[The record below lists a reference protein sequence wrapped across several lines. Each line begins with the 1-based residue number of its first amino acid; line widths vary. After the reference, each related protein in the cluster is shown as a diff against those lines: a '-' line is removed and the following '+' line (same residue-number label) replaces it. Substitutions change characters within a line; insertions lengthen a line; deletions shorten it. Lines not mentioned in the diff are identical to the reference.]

1 MSIENYA
8 LIKSLD
14 VDFASGFCVITGET
28 GAGKSILLGALGL
41 VLGQRADSA
50 ILFDKHRKCIIE
62 ARFNVQGMDLSRFA
76 GGEDAAGSP
85 DSEGEEA
92 ESYFDI
98 EDGILMLRREV
109 LPNGKS
115 RAFVNDTPVNLSIL
129 KELSSALIDIHSQHQ
144 TLTLNTSAFQLKLLD
159 SYLQDPGIIGR
170 YEAAY
175 GEYARCSR
183 EVESL
188 EKKSDQWQKDQ
199 DYWRFL
205 LDELDRFAPREG
217 EQEELEETLERLS
230 HGELVQETL
239 AEAASE
245 LDGVEYSLKSR
256 IDAIARN
263 LKKIAPYHK
272 GVARDMGR
280 WDSLAVELADLSA
293 DIERWAENEE
303 IDPSLKERCEERL
316 DGLYRLERKHHV
328 QDVESLIALQR
339 ELRCNLD
346 KMDSSAEALA
356 SAKERLE
363 EWGKKVGILAEE
375 WHRARAESALVLEK
389 AIVGALGRLGMGQ
402 SRLDIQLERTGRFT
416 LSGADKARFLFS
428 ANVGAEPREISKVAS
443 GGELSRLM
451 LAIKS
456 VIHEKSLSGTIVF
469 DEIDTGVSGQ
479 IAGKVAAM
487 MKEMSSCMQ
496 VIAITHLPQI
506 AAAAQVHFF
515 VYKGV
520 EEGASVSKMRTL
532 DYQEHV
538 RSIAGMLSNDKV
550 TSAALQAAE
559 ELIKG

>member
-217 EQEELEETLERLS
+217 EQDELEETLERLS

-245 LDGVEYSLKSR
+245 LDGVEYSLR
-256 IDAIARN
+256 
-263 LKKIAPYHK
+263 
-272 GVARDMGR
+272 
-280 WDSLAVELADLSA
+280 
-293 DIERWAENEE
+293 
-303 IDPSLKERCEERL
+303 
-316 DGLYRLERKHHV
+316 
-328 QDVESLIALQR
+328 
-339 ELRCNLD
+339 
-346 KMDSSAEALA
+346 
-356 SAKERLE
+356 
-363 EWGKKVGILAEE
+363 
-375 WHRARAESALVLEK
+375 
-389 AIVGALGRLGMGQ
+389 
-402 SRLDIQLERTGRFT
+402 
-416 LSGADKARFLFS
+416 
-428 ANVGAEPREISKVAS
+428 
-443 GGELSRLM
+443 
-451 LAIKS
+451 
-456 VIHEKSLSGTIVF
+456 
-469 DEIDTGVSGQ
+469 
-479 IAGKVAAM
+479 
-487 MKEMSSCMQ
+487 
-496 VIAITHLPQI
+496 
-506 AAAAQVHFF
+506 
-515 VYKGV
+515 
-520 EEGASVSKMRTL
+520 
-532 DYQEHV
+532 
-538 RSIAGMLSNDKV
+538 
-550 TSAALQAAE
+550 
-559 ELIKG
+559 